1 MKFDTVCSNS
11 LVKKELKIKFTN
23 LRESLL
29 KTYFW
34 LIEDM
39 KRMNNFSL
47 RGERYILYN
56 LSVPFYQKCVW
67 QIIDFL
73 ILYLIAQKM
82 NVDLC
87 QYRYNN
93 NSKLNNEKRI
103 MGNLVN
109 YVTKL
114 HQLTSHVYIDRMI
127 DAK

>member
-67 QIIDFL
+67 QIIDFFKVPINKFKQSL
-73 ILYLIAQKM
+73 IHINFIRNTYYYFKNII
-82 NVDLC
+82 
-87 QYRYNN
+87 
-93 NSKLNNEKRI
+93 SKLTR
-103 MGNLVN
+103 
-109 YVTKL
+109 
-114 HQLTSHVYIDRMI
+114 S
-127 DAK
+127 

>member
-1 MKFDTVCSNS
+1 
-11 LVKKELKIKFTN
+11 
-23 LRESLL
+23 
-29 KTYFW
+29 
-34 LIEDM
+34 
-39 KRMNNFSL
+39 
-47 RGERYILYN
+47 
-56 LSVPFYQKCVW
+56 
-67 QIIDFL
+67 
-73 ILYLIAQKM
+73 M

-93 NSKLNNEKRI
+93 DSELNTEKKI